1 MTYSG
6 SHRAARKE
14 QTREKEAGRG
24 QQEGPGRPEKNLGVY
39 AKSNVGFHKG
49 LWQSTD
55 VHF

>member
-1 MTYSG
+1 MSG

-14 QTREKEAGRG
+14 QTKEKEAGRG
-24 QQEGPGRPEKNLGVY
+24 QQERPGRPEKNHGVY
-39 AKSNVGFHKG
+39 AKSSVGFHEG